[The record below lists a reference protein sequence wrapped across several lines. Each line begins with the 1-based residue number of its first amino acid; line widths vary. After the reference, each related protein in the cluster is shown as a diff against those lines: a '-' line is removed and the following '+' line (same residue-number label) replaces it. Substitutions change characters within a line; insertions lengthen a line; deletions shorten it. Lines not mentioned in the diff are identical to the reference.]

1 MLVGPVGL
9 VVPAVMEPIPH
20 SILVLSLLLV
30 VKLEQELV
38 EPEARVVPVLT
49 AMLMAEQA
57 ELLPAMAVL
66 RVVEPA
72 AQMALV
78 EPEAI
83 QLALISAAVEVVE
96 PMVVA

>member
-1 MLVGPVGL
+1 
-9 VVPAVMEPIPH
+9 MEPIPH